1 MKIKRIK
8 IQNFKV
14 FKNINIDFESSDL
27 VVFDGPNGFG
37 KTSIYDAIELLFT
50 GKIRRFDDLKRKLI
64 DGRESFSEHPFLCDY
79 SNGDISLTI
88 EFLKNDIE
96 HILERIAIRDELTN
110 SIDFSLYKLYEK
122 DEFDSKERNLIQNEE
137 EYLTQILD
145 VNYKQNFQFL
155 NYIEQEDSLFL
166 LKSQDKNRKQHIS
179 HLFNVND
186 FENKISIIDK
196 LKDRISELCNVEKKL
211 EIDSLKESIKK
222 IEEFLANEFNH
233 TEYTKL
239 FSNKEIS
246 WDLEDFSYQ
255 INTYENIFSEDGIIP
270 KIKRLVENK
279 EFFKAYVRNEK
290 IERLIQDNEKI
301 ENFLSFYNFLPQ
313 KESLEEHKK
322 EFVSIKKNI
331 EELTEFSIED
341 IKDDSFEI
349 KFEKFDFIEE
359 NLTDNFNQ
367 GYDSLKS
374 KLKELDE
381 LENIYS
387 KIKESREELVDRIK
401 QLKERE
407 NEDVE
412 TTGTCFLCGYDWEN
426 IDNLLENI
434 EFQSFNLEEMTSSK
448 NKLFNEELSNFKE
461 KIIVPLIEFFNQ
473 RIINLKVDV
482 KFINKFLEIDGV
494 FFNSVKKDFESID
507 FEYKEHLNEILSSE
521 IGIDLEKITA
531 ILNSLKLEIELESI
545 ESYYKELFAKFFDNK
560 FDLLN
565 SINIE
570 KIIKKEN
577 YLKYKYSLLQN
588 ETLAKNKLEGF
599 NKEEKFNNAKTLYDN
614 LKNLNNIYKKSLK
627 EYQRKVIR
635 DIEVIFHIYSG
646 RIMQDFQGGL
656 GLFIYSNKDGIRFQ
670 TNPNKTFDA
679 VFSMSSGQLSALI
692 ISFTLAL
699 HKKYSLNK
707 IILIDDPVQTMDEIN
722 IAGFIE
728 LLRNEFYS
736 NQLVISTHEDM
747 ASAYMRYKF
756 KNYGL
761 AQKRINLKSYS
772 ANHNG

>member
-1 MKIKRIK
+1 MKIKRIE

-50 GKIRRFDDLKRKLI
+50 GKIRRFDDLRRKLI

-88 EFLKNDIE
+88 EFSKNDVNHIIE
-96 HILERIAIRDELTN
+96 RRAIRDDLTN

-122 DEFDSKERNLIQNEE
+122 DEFGSEERNLILNEE
-137 EYLTQILD
+137 EFLTQILN

-166 LKSQDKNRKQHIS
+166 LKSPDKNRKQHIS

-186 FENKISIIDK
+186 FENKISIINK
-196 LKDRISELCNVEKKL
+196 LKDRVGELCNAEKKY
-211 EIDSLKESIKK
+211 EIDLLKESVKK
-222 IEEFLANEFNH
+222 IEEFLSNEFNN

-239 FSNKEIS
+239 FYEKKIS
-246 WDLEDFSYQ
+246 WDIEDFSYQ
-255 INTYENIFSEDGIIP
+255 SNTYENLFGEDGILP
-270 KIKRLVENK
+270 KLKRFVEKK
-279 EFFKAYVRNEK
+279 EFFKAYLRNEK
-290 IERLIQDNEKI
+290 IERLIRDKEEI
-301 ENFLSFYNFLPQ
+301 ENFLSYYNFLPQ
-313 KESLEEHKK
+313 KESLK
-322 EFVSIKKNI
+322 EQKNEFLSIKKYV
-331 EELTEFSIED
+331 EKLTEFSIED
-341 IKDDSFEI
+341 IHEDTFEI
-349 KFEKFDFIEE
+349 EFEKFDFIDKK
-359 NLTDNFNQ
+359 LIFNFNE
-367 GYDSLKS
+367 GYDSLQS

-387 KIKESREELVDRIK
+387 KIKESREELVESIK
-401 QLKERE
+401 QLKDRE
-407 NEDVE
+407 NYDLE
-412 TTGTCFLCGYDWEN
+412 TEGTCFLCGYDWVN
-426 IDNLLENI
+426 IDSLLANI
-434 EFQSFNLEEMTSSK
+434 ELQAVNLEEMTSSK
-448 NKLFNEELSNFKE
+448 SKIFNEELSNFKE
-461 KIIVPLIEFFNQ
+461 KIILPLIELFEQ
-473 RIINLKVDV
+473 RIIGLKVDV
-482 KFINKFLEIDGV
+482 SFMNKFLAIDEV
-494 FFNSVKKDFESID
+494 FFNSVKKEFESID
-507 FEYKEHLNEILSSE
+507 FDYKEHLNEILSSE
-521 IGIDLEKITA
+521 IEIDIEKITA
-531 ILNSLKLEIELESI
+531 ILNSLKLEIELEDI
-545 ESYYKELFAKFFDNK
+545 ESYYKEIFAQYFDNK

-565 SINIE
+565 FINIE

-588 ETLAKNKLEGF
+588 ETLAKNKLEMR
-599 NKEEKFNNAKTLYDN
+599 NKDEKFNNAKSLEDN
-614 LKNLNNIYKKSLK
+614 LKSLNNIYKKSLR
-627 EYQRKVIR
+627 EYQRKVIK
-635 DIEVIFHIYSG
+635 DIEIIFHIYSG

-656 GLFIYSNKDGIRFQ
+656 GLFIYSDKDGIRFQ

-761 AQKRINLKSYS
+761 AQKRINLKSYF